1 MPSKSS
7 QPSSRLPSIPF
18 GKYKGRNFEEAAYD
32 EELLEWIRLLAKSP
46 NPKSADIGQWYLEK
60 LKEYSPEGLQVYTS
74 PKIKDIQELITA
86 AREQLADL
94 DATYTEENQAVAAI
108 RSKLFILLRPTY
120 EKRDALQIKIE
131 YRRRFLDALLR
142 KNQTEAERITEEAK
156 QACEANRE
164 SYEQAANEAAE
175 KPFLSDEEQAE
186 LRDIYR
192 KLAALYH
199 PDRYANDASK
209 QKAYAEL
216 MKIIN
221 SAKDSGAI
229 EILREIARDPNQ
241 FLVSHGYDLLNLQ
254 DETELKDLELL
265 YKMLQEKIQ
274 QSKRLLD
281 ELRASG
287 DYELWILCQQDEAF
301 LDSVAKDQIQ
311 DLEKELLEL
320 GSESEELADEIRKLT
335 DPDCPYQI

>member
-1 MPSKSS
+1 MPLKSS
-7 QPSSRLPSIPF
+7 QPSSQPSSIPF
-18 GKYKGRNFEEAAYD
+18 GKYKGRNFKEAATD
-32 EELLEWIRLLAKSP
+32 KELLEWIRLLAKSP

-60 LKEYSPEGLQVYTS
+60 LKEYSPKGLQVYTS
-74 PKIKDIQELITA
+74 PEIKDIQELITA
-86 AREQLADL
+86 AREQLAEL
-94 DATYTEENQAVAAI
+94 EATYTEENQAVAAI
-108 RSKLFILLRPTY
+108 RSKLFILLRPAY

-156 QACEANRE
+156 KASEANRK

-175 KPFLSDEEQAE
+175 MPVLSDEEQAE

-254 DETELKDLELL
+254 DETELRDLELL
-265 YKMLQEKIQ
+265 YEMLQEKIQ
-274 QSKRLLD
+274 QSQRLLD
-281 ELRASG
+281 DLRASS
-287 DYELWILCQQDEAF
+287 DYDLWKLCENDPGF
-301 LDSVAKDQIQ
+301 LDTIATDQIR
-311 DLEKELLEL
+311 DLEAEIIRLDEEYNTLSQEINTILEPNV
-320 GSESEELADEIRKLT
+320 SYDI
-335 DPDCPYQI
+335 